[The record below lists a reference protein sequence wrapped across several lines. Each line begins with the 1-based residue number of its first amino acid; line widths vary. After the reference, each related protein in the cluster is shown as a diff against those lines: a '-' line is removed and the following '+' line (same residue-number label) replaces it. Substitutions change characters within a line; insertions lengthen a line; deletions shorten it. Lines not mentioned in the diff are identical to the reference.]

1 MSFLLIDTKLIC
13 MCTGPPAWLFHIY
26 FAFLK
31 SFVTCI
37 LILHL
42 SLRKQT
48 RYLFSRSSRNEII
61 LKEFITFP
69 KRDQAF
75 IMFLNSFRITFFI
88 SWLHQGVNVSFSEKF
103 ANVPNEWFQIIFTN
117 TRSHQCFKLF
127 SRWFKNFSSLWM
139 SSGTYFSIYKQ
150 LQVDRWQC

>member
-31 SFVTCI
+31 SFLTCI

-48 RYLFSRSSRNEII
+48 KYLFSRSSRNEII

-69 KRDQAF
+69 KRDKAF
-75 IMFLNSFRITFFI
+75 IMFLNSFWVTFFI

-103 ANVPNEWFQIIFTN
+103 PNVPMNDSE
-117 TRSHQCFKLF
+117 L
-127 SRWFKNFSSLWM
+127 SSLILEVTNVLNY
-139 SSGTYFSIYKQ
+139 SVADLRISVAY
-150 LQVDRWQC
+150 